1 MTNCQLRVDLFEEA
15 RFIGHIQ
22 NKKEYE
28 EALALMEELIEDYNY
43 NKPLIEILAASIE
56 RWENEASEFR
66 EFNKHIRR
74 LQPGPAVLKVLM
86 EQYHLGV
93 SDFPEIGS
101 KSLVSKILP
110 EIIIRRLRLWKPT
123 IRFCLSG
130 VNKIGELNGV
140 LNKKNRNIVPHEVPI
155 TFFRIKFNGKASHV
169 AG

>member
-1 MTNCQLRVDLFEEA
+1 MTNYQLRVDLFEEA

-74 LQPGPAVLKVLM
+74 L
-86 EQYHLGV
+86 
-93 SDFPEIGS
+93 
-101 KSLVSKILP
+101 
-110 EIIIRRLRLWKPT
+110 RLWKPT

>member
-1 MTNCQLRVDLFEEA
+1 MFEEA

-101 KSLVSKILP
+101 KSLVSKILNN
-110 EIIIRRLRLWKPT
+110 ERRLTVDHIKALSK
-123 IRFCLSG
+123 RFKLDPQLFLE
-130 VNKIGELNGV
+130 IE
-140 LNKKNRNIVPHEVPI
+140 
-155 TFFRIKFNGKASHV
+155 
-169 AG
+169 

>member
-101 KSLVSKILP
+101 KSLVSKILNN
-110 EIIIRRLRLWKPT
+110 ERRLTVDHIKALSK
-123 IRFCLSG
+123 RFKLDPQLFLE
-130 VNKIGELNGV
+130 IE
-140 LNKKNRNIVPHEVPI
+140 
-155 TFFRIKFNGKASHV
+155 
-169 AG
+169 